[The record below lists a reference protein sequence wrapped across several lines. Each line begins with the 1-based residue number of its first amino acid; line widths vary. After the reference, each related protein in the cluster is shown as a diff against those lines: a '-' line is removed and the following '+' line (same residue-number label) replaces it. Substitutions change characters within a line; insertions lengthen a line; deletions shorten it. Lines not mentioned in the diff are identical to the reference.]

1 MDEILR
7 QKVNV
12 NVQSINGMTALHWC
26 SIFGEP
32 TLAKKLLLAGI
43 NLHISDL
50 NGNTPLHEACKFGH
64 SSVLALLLEAGAR
77 PNEKNNE
84 EKTGRDMA
92 FEGLEI
98 AELEGDLE
106 NKNRFQRILSL
117 LDVYG
122 G

>member
-1 MDEILR
+1 MDRSKTEITLR
-7 QKVNV
+7 LLERGADVN
-12 NVQSINGMTALHWC
+12 QR
-26 SIFGEP
+26 
-32 TLAKKLLLAGI
+32 
-43 NLHISDL
+43 DL

-98 AELEGDLE
+98 AELEEDLE
-106 NKNRFQRILSL
+106 N
-117 LDVYG
+117 
-122 G
+122 

>member
-1 MDEILR
+1 MNQHL
-7 QKVNV
+7 Q
-12 NVQSINGMTALHWC
+12 
-26 SIFGEP
+26 
-32 TLAKKLLLAGI
+32 KKLLLAGI

-84 EKTGRDMA
+84 EKTGRDLA